1 MAGILAVILA
11 GIFCKNVGKNLGK
24 NLGRNLGS
32 NAPINVMPARGR
44 GGGKAWGGDLI
55 VFVGSGV
62 GHLP

>member
-1 MAGILAVILA
+1 MARILA

-44 GGGKAWGGDLI
+44 GGGGKAWGGDLI

-62 GHLP
+62 GHLT